1 MASHAAADVSTSAVI
16 ALRPSGWLEWQ
27 LRRQPSINNGEGK
40 TMHAVTKKA
49 IIGAAAIAA
58 AGLFGSLPYA
68 GSPVAQQDAQ
78 SVQHHDVALVDA
90 ISDLEVLYLSDIRT
104 DVVAPNGFED
114 SIWTAYEPNGN
125 AFFDSTGTGGIFPV
139 EGTIGGVPVEV
150 GGYLNDFD
158 GGATQ
163 LYDGYLASTTA
174 LVDEINGL
182 FGVQAA
188 DQPALLAA
196 LQADYIGTL
205 PATVV
210 TGANFDSVLSALGGT
225 DDQAALAD
233 FGNYFEYFLTN
244 LPSFSTDG
252 YLSGTDITALFTD
265 LDKLGMSLAT
275 EFSTL
280 LTGLF
285 GQL

>member
-1 MASHAAADVSTSAVI
+1 M
-16 ALRPSGWLEWQ
+16 GWHEWH
-27 LRRQPSINNGEGK
+27 LRRQPSINNGEGT
-40 TMHAVTKKA
+40 TMHVITKKA

-58 AGLFGSLPYA
+58 AGLFGSLPYT
-68 GSPVAQQDAQ
+68 GSPVAQQDAA
-78 SVQHHDVALVDA
+78 SVQHHNVALVDVESTAEIDFINA
-90 ISDLEVLYLSDIRT
+90 IHT

-150 GGYLNDFD
+150 GGYLNVFD

-188 DQPALLAA
+188 DQPLLLAA
-196 LQADYIGTL
+196 LQADYIGEL
-205 PATVV
+205 PSALAV
-210 TGANFDSVLSALGGT
+210 GPNFDAVLSALGGT

-252 YLSGTDITALFTD
+252 YLSVTDISSLFTD

-275 EFSTL
+275 DLGSL
-280 LTGLF
+280 VTGLF
-285 GQL
+285 GSL